1 MKFDQ
6 LVGERVLRTNMVI
19 DIASIDLSR
28 ILALTDHFLQL
39 LVLLGQS
46 LDVSI
51 NGS

>member
-1 MKFDQ
+1 MEFDQ
-6 LVGERVLRTNMVI
+6 LVGEWILRADMII
-19 DIASIDLSR
+19 DIASVDLSR